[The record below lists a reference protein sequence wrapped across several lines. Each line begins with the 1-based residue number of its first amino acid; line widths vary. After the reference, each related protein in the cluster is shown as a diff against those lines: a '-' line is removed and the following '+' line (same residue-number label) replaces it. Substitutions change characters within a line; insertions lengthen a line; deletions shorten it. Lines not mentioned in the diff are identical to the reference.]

1 MKRVIPLV
9 TVGICL
15 IGVGLMWN
23 TLRAD
28 AVTPASSLP
37 VQPTNTPAAPGEGLR
52 STIYEALPPSG
63 VEGMPEQAQPG
74 GAVTDQQVQDDAQI
88 QRLLQH
94 VQALHQEGVRFQ
106 VTNPGVPV
114 QPTNTPAAPMG
125 HNRSTVYQAP
135 SSLAMAGVPEQTQSE
150 VPVADQPVQDDAQ
163 IQRLLQ
169 HAQVLRQAGIR
180 FQVPAPGMGV
190 VGSASPQSPS
200 QTCADMLLNS
210 KMDVTEFGDGTGTV
224 DHWSIVAQKVYYD
237 NRPGFY
243 NSPYYSLVM
252 VDETDGSDT
261 DLLDAYTDFDAF
273 GQAFQ
278 APSNLTSLEISYS
291 RLYDNANSTDDSFY
305 ALWTLDE
312 GYLDDVIATWS
323 IGSSPSGWSNRK
335 GTLSSSGLV
344 IASGKSLVL
353 MFGMFSNRTSPIEV
367 IWLDD
372 AQVRLCYPS
381 GGPQKVYLPLVIKQ
395 PAPSGC
401 TPLEPDST
409 TQRGSTTV
417 GATCDGSFSTTD
429 KRDYYSLNP
438 NGATNIRLRMFNLPS
453 GSNWDALIFEDAG
466 GYPYVCHIGTP
477 GDQAKSV
484 DCTLSASKSYFV
496 VVNTDIAPSKG
507 ANTYNMSVE
516 QR

>member
-1 MKRVIPLV
+1 MLV
-9 TVGICL
+9 
-15 IGVGLMWN
+15 WN
-23 TLRAD
+23 ALEAG
-28 AVTPASSLP
+28 AVTPGSPLV
-37 VQPTNTPAAPGEGLR
+37 VQPTNTPPAPGEGLR

-63 VEGMPEQAQPG
+63 VESMPEQAQPG
-74 GAVTDQQVQDDAQI
+74 GAVTDQQIQDDAQI

-94 VQALHQEGVRFQ
+94 AQALHQEGVRFQ
-106 VTNPGVPV
+106 VLNSGVPV

-135 SSLAMAGVPEQTQSE
+135 SSLAMAGVPEQAQSE
-150 VPVADQPVQDDAQ
+150 VPVADQQVQDDAQ

-169 HAQVLRQAGIR
+169 HAQALRQAGMR

-190 VGSASPQSPS
+190 AGSASPQSPS
-200 QTCADMLLNS
+200 QTCIDKLLNS

-224 DHWSIVAQKVYYD
+224 DYWSIVAQKIYYD
-237 NRPGFY
+237 NRSGYY
-243 NSPYYSLVM
+243 NSPYHSLVM

-261 DLLDAYTDFDAF
+261 DLLDAYTDYDAF

-278 APSNLTSLEISYS
+278 APSNLTSLQVSYS
-291 RLYDNANSTDDSFY
+291 RLYDNANSTDYSFY

-312 GYLDDVIATWS
+312 GYLDDVIAAWS
-323 IGSSPSGWSNRK
+323 IGSSPSGWSNRA

-344 IASGKSLVL
+344 TASGKSLVL
-353 MFGMFSNRTSPIEV
+353 MFGMFSNRTSLSEV
-367 IWLDD
+367 VWLDD
-372 AQVRLCYPS
+372 AQVRLCYQT
-381 GGPQKVYLPLVIKQ
+381 GPQKIYLPLVSK
-395 PAPSGC
+395 PLAGPTC
-401 TPLEPDST
+401 TPYEPDST

-429 KRDYYSLNP
+429 KRDYYSLNL
-438 NGATNIRLRMFNLPS
+438 NGATDIRLRLFNLPS
-453 GSNWDALIFEDAG
+453 GTNWDAAIYEDAG

-484 DCTLSASKSYFV
+484 DCTLSASKKYFV

-507 ANTYNMSVE
+507 ANTYDMSVE